1 MTALTTTERQRT
13 RRRLLNQAAQSL
25 NFESWAQLET
35 AVINDRIAVTLEYK
49 LRPDKVIHHNCKCQV
64 IETPA

>member
-1 MTALTTTERQRT
+1 MTALTTAERQRN
-13 RRRLLNQAAQSL
+13 RRRLLNQAAQAL

-49 LRPDKVIHHNCKCQV
+49 LRPGEHHNCKCQV